1 MAFEAEKGHLF
12 SALAALL
19 GALLIQIGTNL
30 SNDYFDFVKGADT
43 EERLGPARA
52 TQAGW
57 IRPEI
62 ILRSSLLVFAAAVI
76 IGIFLVLRGG
86 WPIVLIGI
94 ASVICGILY
103 TGGPYPLAYLGLGE
117 VFVVIFF
124 GPVATLGTYY
134 VQALEFSKEV
144 FIAGLAPGLI
154 STALIAVNN
163 LRDIPTDIKARKRT
177 LAVRFG
183 YRFARIEYT
192 LCILGGLF
200 IPLFLVVM
208 LKDHW
213 FSLIASFAVIPAFF
227 PIRDV
232 ISGISGEML
241 NDTLA
246 KTGKVLLI
254 FSILFSAGWL
264 IG

>member
-144 FIAGLAPGLI
+144 FVAGLAPGLI

-227 PIRDV
+227 SIRDV

>member
-117 VFVVIFF
+117 IFVVIFF

-134 VQALEFSKEV
+134 VQTLEFSKEV

-163 LRDIPTDIKARKRT
+163 LRDIPTDIKAQKRT

-232 ISGISGEML
+232 VSGISGEML

>member
-117 VFVVIFF
+117 IFVVIFF

-200 IPLFLVVM
+200 TPLFLVLM
-208 LKDHW
+208 LENHW

-232 ISGISGEML
+232 VSGISGEML

>member
-163 LRDIPTDIKARKRT
+163 LRDIPTDIKARKKT

-232 ISGISGEML
+232 VSGISGEML
-241 NDTLA
+241 NETLA

>member
-117 VFVVIFF
+117 IFVVIFF

-144 FIAGLAPGLI
+144 FIAGLAPGLL

-227 PIRDV
+227 PIRDIV
-232 ISGISGEML
+232 SGISGEML
-241 NDTLA
+241 NETLA

>member
-117 VFVVIFF
+117 IFVVIFF

-144 FIAGLAPGLI
+144 FIAGLAPGLL

-213 FSLIASFAVIPAFF
+213 FSLIASFALIPAFF

-232 ISGISGEML
+232 VSGISGEML
-241 NDTLA
+241 NETLA

>member
-1 MAFEAEKGHLF
+1 M
-12 SALAALL
+12 
-19 GALLIQIGTNL
+19 
-30 SNDYFDFVKGADT
+30 
-43 EERLGPARA
+43 
-52 TQAGW
+52 
-57 IRPEI
+57 
-62 ILRSSLLVFAAAVI
+62 VFAAAVI

-117 VFVVIFF
+117 IFVVIFF

-144 FIAGLAPGLI
+144 FIAGLAPGLL

-163 LRDIPTDIKARKRT
+163 LRDIPTDIKARKKT

-200 IPLFLVVM
+200 IPLFLVLM
-208 LKDHW
+208 LENHW

-227 PIRDV
+227 AIRDV
-232 ISGISGEML
+232 IS
-241 NDTLA
+241 
-246 KTGKVLLI
+246 
-254 FSILFSAGWL
+254 
-264 IG
+264 

>member
-213 FSLIASFAVIPAFF
+213 FSLIASFALIPAFF

-232 ISGISGEML
+232 VSGISGEML
-241 NDTLA
+241 NETLA
-246 KTGKVLLI
+246 KTGKVLMI
-254 FSILFSAGWL
+254 YSILFSAGWL

>member
-117 VFVVIFF
+117 IFVVIFF

-213 FSLIASFAVIPAFF
+213 FSLIASFALIPAFF

-232 ISGISGEML
+232 VSGISGEML
-241 NDTLA
+241 NETLA

>member
-117 VFVVIFF
+117 IFVVIFF

-144 FIAGLAPGLI
+144 FIAGLAPGLL

-163 LRDIPTDIKARKRT
+163 LRDIPTDIKARKKT

-208 LKDHW
+208 LRDHW

-232 ISGISGEML
+232 VSGISGEML

>member
-12 SALAALL
+12 SAIAALL

-117 VFVVIFF
+117 IFVVIFF

-144 FIAGLAPGLI
+144 FIAGLAPGLL

-232 ISGISGEML
+232 VSGISGEML

>member
-117 VFVVIFF
+117 IFVVIFF

-144 FIAGLAPGLI
+144 FIAGLAPGLL

-232 ISGISGEML
+232 VSGISGEML

>member
-117 VFVVIFF
+117 IFVVIFF

-183 YRFARIEYT
+183 YRVARIEYT

-232 ISGISGEML
+232 VSGISGEML

>member
-117 VFVVIFF
+117 IFVVIFF

-144 FIAGLAPGLI
+144 FIAGLAPGLL

-200 IPLFLVVM
+200 IPLYLVVM

-213 FSLIASFAVIPAFF
+213 FSLIASFALIPAFF

-232 ISGISGEML
+232 VSGISGEML

>member
-117 VFVVIFF
+117 IFVVIFF

-227 PIRDV
+227 PIKDV
-232 ISGISGEML
+232 VSGISGEML
-241 NDTLA
+241 NETLA

>member
-227 PIRDV
+227 PVRDV
-232 ISGISGEML
+232 VSGISGEML

>member
-62 ILRSSLLVFAAAVI
+62 ILRSSLLVFGAAVI

-117 VFVVIFF
+117 IFVVIFF

-144 FIAGLAPGLI
+144 FIAGLAPGLL

-163 LRDIPTDIKARKRT
+163 LRDIPTDIKARKKT

-208 LKDHW
+208 LENHW

-232 ISGISGEML
+232 VSGISGEML

>member
-163 LRDIPTDIKARKRT
+163 LRDIPTDIKARKKT

-232 ISGISGEML
+232 VSGISGEML

>member
-144 FIAGLAPGLI
+144 FIAGLAPGLL

-163 LRDIPTDIKARKRT
+163 LRDIPTDIKARKKT

-213 FSLIASFAVIPAFF
+213 FSLIASFALIPAFF

-232 ISGISGEML
+232 VSGISGEML
-241 NDTLA
+241 NETLA

>member
-62 ILRSSLLVFAAAVI
+62 ILRSSLLLFAAAVI

-94 ASVICGILY
+94 TSVICGILY

-117 VFVVIFF
+117 IFVVIFF

>member
-117 VFVVIFF
+117 IFVVIFF

-144 FIAGLAPGLI
+144 FIAGLAPGLL

-227 PIRDV
+227 LIRDV
-232 ISGISGEML
+232 ISGTSGEML
-241 NDTLA
+241 NDILA

>member
-117 VFVVIFF
+117 IFVVIFF

-232 ISGISGEML
+232 VSGISGEML

>member
-117 VFVVIFF
+117 IFVVIFF

-144 FIAGLAPGLI
+144 FIAGLAPGLL

-163 LRDIPTDIKARKRT
+163 LRDIPTDIKAHKRT

-208 LKDHW
+208 LENHW

-232 ISGISGEML
+232 VSGISGEML

>member
-103 TGGPYPLAYLGLGE
+103 TGGPYPLAYLGLGRY
-117 VFVVIFF
+117 
-124 GPVATLGTYY
+124 LWS
-134 VQALEFSKEV
+134 FSSDPSRPWEPIMFRLWNSQKKC
-144 FIAGLAPGLI
+144 L
-154 STALIAVNN
+154 
-163 LRDIPTDIKARKRT
+163 LRDW
-177 LAVRFG
+177 
-183 YRFARIEYT
+183 
-192 LCILGGLF
+192 
-200 IPLFLVVM
+200 
-208 LKDHW
+208 H
-213 FSLIASFAVIPAFF
+213 
-227 PIRDV
+227 RD
-232 ISGISGEML
+232 
-241 NDTLA
+241 
-246 KTGKVLLI
+246 
-254 FSILFSAGWL
+254 
-264 IG
+264 

>member
-86 WPIVLIGI
+86 WPVVLIGI

-144 FIAGLAPGLI
+144 FIAGLAPGLL

-163 LRDIPTDIKARKRT
+163 LRDIPTDIKARKKT

>member
-213 FSLIASFAVIPAFF
+213 FSLIASFVVIPAFF
-227 PIRDV
+227 PISDV
-232 ISGISGEML
+232 ISGTSGEML

>member
-117 VFVVIFF
+117 IFVVIFF

-232 ISGISGEML
+232 ISGTLGEML

>member
-1 MAFEAEKGHLF
+1 M
-12 SALAALL
+12 
-19 GALLIQIGTNL
+19 
-30 SNDYFDFVKGADT
+30 
-43 EERLGPARA
+43 
-52 TQAGW
+52 
-57 IRPEI
+57 
-62 ILRSSLLVFAAAVI
+62 
-76 IGIFLVLRGG
+76 
-86 WPIVLIGI
+86 
-94 ASVICGILY
+94 ICGILY

-117 VFVVIFF
+117 IFVVIFF

-144 FIAGLAPGLI
+144 FIAGLAPGLL

-163 LRDIPTDIKARKRT
+163 LRDITTDIKARKRT

-232 ISGISGEML
+232 ISRTSGEML

>member
-117 VFVVIFF
+117 IFVVIFF

-144 FIAGLAPGLI
+144 FIAGLAPGLL

-192 LCILGGLF
+192 LFILGGPF
-200 IPLFLVVM
+200 IPLFLVLM
-208 LKDHW
+208 LEDHW
-213 FSLIASFAVIPAFF
+213 FCLIASFAVIPAFF

-232 ISGISGEML
+232 VSGISGEML

>member
-12 SALAALL
+12 SALVALL

-117 VFVVIFF
+117 IFVVIFF

-232 ISGISGEML
+232 VSGISGEML

>member
-1 MAFEAEKGHLF
+1 MAFEAEKGHLL

-163 LRDIPTDIKARKRT
+163 LRDIPTDIKARKKT

-232 ISGISGEML
+232 VSGISGEML

>member
-117 VFVVIFF
+117 IFVVIFF

-200 IPLFLVVM
+200 IPLFLVV
-208 LKDHW
+208 LLETHW

-232 ISGISGEML
+232 VSGISGEML

>member
-117 VFVVIFF
+117 IFVVIFF

-134 VQALEFSKEV
+134 VQALEFSNEV

-163 LRDIPTDIKARKRT
+163 LRDIPTDIKARKKT

-232 ISGISGEML
+232 VSGISGEML

>member
-144 FIAGLAPGLI
+144 FIAGLAPGLL

-163 LRDIPTDIKARKRT
+163 LRDIPTDIKARKKT

-232 ISGISGEML
+232 LSGISGKML
-241 NDTLA
+241 NENLA
-246 KTGKVLLI
+246 KTGKILVI
-254 FSILFSAGWL
+254 FRILFSAGWL

>member
-62 ILRSSLLVFAAAVI
+62 ILRSSLLVFGAAVI

-232 ISGISGEML
+232 VSGISGEML

>member
-200 IPLFLVVM
+200 IPLFLVVI